1 MRKKWTIRKAVQE
14 DSDSLHSCMNSAY
27 AKYTKRME
35 GKRLPPMDLDYS
47 SEIGNYPTWVA
58 VCESAVVGGLTMVF
72 GDEHASISNIAVS
85 PEFQGQG
92 VGKALIELAEREARE
107 KSYSEL
113 HLATHVLL
121 KENISLYK
129 YFGWKETSR
138 EKVRVRMKKE
148 L

>member
-1 MRKKWTIRKAVQE
+1 
-14 DSDSLHSCMNSAY
+14 
-27 AKYTKRME
+27 
-35 GKRLPPMDLDYS
+35 MDLDYS

-58 VCESAVVGGLTMVF
+58 VCGSAIVGGLTMVF
-72 GDEHASISNIAVS
+72 GDEHASIANIAVS

-138 EKVRVRMKKE
+138 KKARIRMKKE